1 MMGGYFCKSSSSL
14 SKHVARTLAQPCS
27 ETMEWA
33 KEKSPVEHNV
43 SITGTTESNYAGSTF
58 ANEENMVIGF
68 EGNSWTCW
76 LWLLVLFGC
85 VISTFNLLSIYFAAV
100 GLVL

>member
-27 ETMEWA
+27 ETMERA

-43 SITGTTESNYAGSTF
+43 SITGTTECNYAGGTF

-68 EGNSWTCW
+68 EGNSWAC
-76 LWLLVLFGC
+76 
-85 VISTFNLLSIYFAAV
+85 
-100 GLVL
+100 